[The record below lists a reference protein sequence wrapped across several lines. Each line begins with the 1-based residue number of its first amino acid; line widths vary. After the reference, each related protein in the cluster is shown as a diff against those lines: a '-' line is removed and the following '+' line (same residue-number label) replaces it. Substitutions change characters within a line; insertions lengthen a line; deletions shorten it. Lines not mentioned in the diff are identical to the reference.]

1 MKKVLFAAMFLLGL
15 SIMSVA
21 CSKVST
27 DDYAMAIVG
36 RWKLYKV
43 VYFDGE
49 EEIDKGTTSEGSFLI
64 FTESGQ
70 CIFEEGDVADRS
82 TYRIDG
88 HYLTLG
94 SGGRPIQVVISKLTN
109 NELVLQFDSEE
120 ISDFSKMY
128 FKRVE

>member
-15 SIMSVA
+15 SIMSVD

-27 DDYAMAIVG
+27 DDFATAIVG

-43 VYFDGE
+43 VYFNGE
-49 EEIDKGTTSEGSFLI
+49 EEIDKGTTGEGSFLI

-70 CIFEEGDVADRS
+70 CIFEEDDVADRS
-82 TYRIDG
+82 SYRIDG
-88 HYLTLG
+88 HFLTLG
-94 SGGRPIQVVISKLTN
+94 SGGRSIQIVISRLTN
-109 NELVLQFDSEE
+109 NELVLQFDNED

-128 FKRVE
+128 YKRVE